1 METKFLSDG
10 RKVAI
15 VGSLNQQETIV
26 QEIFVTDSGDEIP
39 SGERFVTKSLH
50 DEPVKSWKQREA
62 EKAELLYEK
71 RQSEKKA
78 LDIEIRQ
85 LQAKRKGHQ
94 ELIKSNLT
102 VIEKTTNLSEDDID
116 LIACVAS
123 GNVKW
128 IVDDYHW
135 WKRTPF
141 DKETFQY
148 EGRFDYRDCEF
159 EGIKM
164 ITLLGVGGGNYRF
177 EINRWR
183 DGSGHSKGA
192 LFFKDDEQLKE
203 YLLGKIKEHD
213 SLSLEQISHMDGF
226 IDIPRHVK
234 DKAVKDL
241 EDRAQTAYEKA
252 VNDAKDR
259 LSKSLES
266 IIGKQ

>member
-26 QEIFVTDSGDEIP
+26 QEIFVTPGGDEIP

-62 EKAELLYEK
+62 EKAEVLYEK
-71 RQSEKKA
+71 RELEKKA
-78 LDIEIRQ
+78 IDIEIRQ
-85 LQAKRKGHQ
+85 LKAKRQAHQ
-94 ELIKSNLT
+94 EIIKSNLK
-102 VIEKTTNLSEDDID
+102 VIERTTDLSDEDID
-116 LIACVAS
+116 LISCVAS
-123 GNVKW
+123 GCVKW
-128 IVDDYHW
+128 VVDDYYW

-141 DKETFQY
+141 DNETFQY
-148 EGRFDYRDCEF
+148 EGRYDYRDCEF

-192 LFFKDDEQLKE
+192 LFFKDDDQIKD
-203 YLLGKIKEHD
+203 YLINKMDEAGD
-213 SLSLEQISHMDGF
+213 LSLEQISHLDGF
-226 IDIPRHVK
+226 IDIPKEMK
-234 DKAVKDL
+234 DKAIKDA
-241 EDRAQTAYEKA
+241 EGKAKAAYEKA
-252 VNDAKDR
+252 VNDAKER
-259 LSKSLES
+259 MNKSLES
-266 IIGKQ
+266 IVGK